1 MANAIDL
8 VVAQQAIDQLKNLIT
23 HLDLVDARMT
33 AISANAITLAANAGK
48 VTTPSGGSTNAG
60 GNAAANAGLT
70 EAAAL
75 NKKLADSIALLQAK
89 YTELT
94 RATATGT
101 KTLLQEQ
108 SAIREKLRLA
118 TLVAKGVNDQV
129 TAYQKLDAEYKKA
142 VLAAKE
148 LGAVHGSNSGIF
160 IRESAQVN
168 KLADELKAIDGRLG
182 SHTRSVGNYAS
193 GWNGLSN
200 SINQLTREA
209 PAFANSM
216 QTGFMA
222 LSNNIPIF
230 VDELEN
236 VRLKNIALAESGEQT
251 ESVFDAVSGAFFSWQ
266 TLLSVGVTLV
276 TIYGAQLIEL
286 MKGAGSAKAAIDRLN
301 KAQEKSNELFRLGD
315 DAIDHQIF
323 MMKEKA
329 KQAGKTQDQI
339 DAIDERGSAAKLR
352 LRVEARNALQ
362 EEFDLATKAR
372 EIGAKQLQGRY
383 QAQLVQFF
391 SNRKK
396 MRHLSKEDANQAKK
410 DQELERMSDLK
421 SLGATE
427 KERLLVLAN
436 SSDEAYEILRQKLAV
451 AQGLTEQSGAED
463 SRMRESNRTRRV
475 QEERDDAEK
484 RKTESAKEREERL
497 IREEE
502 ARKLSYEADLSDLER
517 KKEITSDELND
528 FRGGINERIQIST
541 QLALRERD
549 IVNRRYEEAKR
560 LAKGNDDLLVVAT
573 NDQITALENTISDN
587 AKRIAGFYKDV
598 FGEAKNAF
606 PDTVFGDKYKMTQEQ
621 KEDLKEHER
630 RVKEVADSMRNYL
643 GSFVSDFGSNSG
655 LTETMNILSGEVAG
669 FGKDFAV
676 TFNAIAEAGQEVF
689 NKISQASQANFE
701 GEYKRLQSQKEIALQ
716 FAGDSDFAKERI
728 EMQAEERRKQI
739 ANREFKAK
747 QKMAIFNIA
756 IDTAQAIVSTYAQV
770 PKFDF
775 GISATALA
783 IAIGGIGAVQI
794 AAVAAQKVPQYFEGG
809 THDGGLMMVNDAK
822 GSNYKET
829 IVTPDGKII
838 KPEGRDVVMNAP
850 KGTQIFTPEQWQEK
864 ELHNMLQSKGISM
877 NESYHN
883 NSGLT
888 YQEMDA
894 ILGKHFKNITT
905 QTTTFDKKGFSSYS
919 VSKGNKTIRN
929 ENRASG
935 QGFKV

>member
-8 VVAQQAIDQLKNLIT
+8 VVAQQALDQLKNLIAQ
-23 HLDLVDARMT
+23 LDLVDAKMA
-33 AISANAITLAANAGK
+33 AISANAITLTANAGK
-48 VTTPSGGSTNAG
+48 ITTPSGGSSNAG
-60 GNAAANAGLT
+60 SNANANAELSQ
-70 EAAAL
+70 AAAL

-94 RATATGT
+94 KATANGT

-108 SAIREKLRLA
+108 AAIREKLRLA
-118 TLVAKGVNDQV
+118 TLAAKGVNDEV
-129 TAYQKLDAEYKKA
+129 SAYQKLDAEYKKA
-142 VLAAKE
+142 VIAAKQ
-148 LGAVHGSNSGIF
+148 LGAVHGSTSAIF
-160 IRESAQVN
+160 LKEAASVN
-168 KLADELKAIDGRLG
+168 KLADELKAIDGKLG
-182 SHTRSVGNYAS
+182 NHTRSVGNYAS

-222 LSNNIPIF
+222 ISNNIPIL
-230 VDELEN
+230 VDELIN
-236 VRLKNIALAESGEQT
+236 LKKANADVVAGGGQAKSMFK
-251 ESVFDAVSGAFFSWQ
+251 SVAAAIFSWQ
-266 TLLSVGVTLV
+266 TALSVGVTLL
-276 TIYGAQLIEL
+276 TIYGKDLIDLAFGATAAEKAIKKLDESLIEVNINVNEETIAL
-286 MKGAGSAKAAIDRLN
+286 KTLNDIIHSTTSSHLDRQRALDDLAKIIPEVTGLNLDNADSLAKITLFTNRYIQASLTRMKVDTLTSQVATDQLELDKLKDKSSYDRLVWYQKLYHWSLKYTGQEQ
-301 KAQEKSNELFRLGD
+301 KAINILKDVMQNEESQLQDSINYKMALLYGYTEDNIKNENELLGLKD
-315 DAIDHQIF
+315 EVNE
-323 MMKEKA
+323 KEK
-329 KQAGKTQDQI
+329 KGED
-339 DAIDERGSAAKLR
+339 DR
-352 LRVEARNALQ
+352 LRRI
-362 EEFDLATKAR
+362 EE
-372 EIGAKQLQGRY
+372 
-383 QAQLVQFF
+383 
-391 SNRKK
+391 
-396 MRHLSKEDANQAKK
+396 AKK
-410 DQELERMSDLK
+410 QE
-421 SLGATE
+421 
-427 KERLLVLAN
+427 
-436 SSDEAYEILRQKLAV
+436 
-451 AQGLTEQSGAED
+451 
-463 SRMRESNRTRRV
+463 
-475 QEERDDAEK
+475 
-484 RKTESAKEREERL
+484 
-497 IREEE
+497 
-502 ARKLSYEADLSDLER
+502 YEAELSNLER
-517 KKEITSDELND
+517 KKEIVSDELD
-528 FRGGINERIQIST
+528 VFRGGVNERIQIST
-541 QLALRERD
+541 QLALAEKN
-549 IVNRRYEEAKR
+549 IINRKYKEAER
-560 LAKGNDDLLVVAT
+560 LAKGNDDLLVIAA
-573 NDQITALENTISDN
+573 NDQITALENTVSEN

-598 FGEAKNAF
+598 FNEAKDAF
-606 PDTVFGDKYKMTQEQ
+606 PDTVFGDKYKMTQQQ
-621 KEDLKEHER
+621 KDDLKEHDR
-630 RVKEVADSMRNYL
+630 RVKEVADSMSNYL
-643 GSFVSDFGSNSG
+643 SSFVSDFGSNSG
-655 LTETMNILSGEVAG
+655 LTETMNILSGEIAG
-669 FGKDFAV
+669 FGKDFSV

-689 NKISQASQANFE
+689 NKISEASQANFE
-701 GEYKRLQSQKEIALQ
+701 GEYKRLEAQKEIALK
-716 FAGDSDFAKERI
+716 FAGESDFAKERI
-728 EMQAEERRKQI
+728 EMQAEERRKEI

-838 KPEGRDVVMNAP
+838 KPEGRDVLMNAP

-877 NESYHN
+877 NEYYHN

>member
-8 VVAQQAIDQLKNLIT
+8 VVAQQALDQLKNLIAQ
-23 HLDLVDARMT
+23 LDLVDAKMT

-60 GNAAANAGLT
+60 GNAGVNSELSAQ
-70 EAAAL
+70 AAL

-89 YTELT
+89 YVELT
-94 RATATGT
+94 RVRGNGK
-101 KTLLQEQ
+101 KTLLEEQ
-108 SAIREKLRLA
+108 ASVRESLRLA
-118 TLVAKGVNDQV
+118 TLAAKGVNDEV
-129 TAYQKLDAEYKKA
+129 SAYQKLDAEYKKSVA
-142 VLAAKE
+142 AAKQ
-148 LGAVHGSNSGIF
+148 LGAVHGSTSAIF
-160 IRESAQVN
+160 LKEAASVN
-168 KLADELKAIDGRLG
+168 KLADELKAIDGKLG
-182 SHTRSVGNYAS
+182 NHTRSVGNYAS

-222 LSNNIPIF
+222 ISNNIPIL
-230 VDELEN
+230 VDELIS
-236 VRLKNIALAESGEQT
+236 LKKANADVVAGGGQAKSMFK
-251 ESVFDAVSGAFFSWQ
+251 SVATAIFSWQ
-266 TLLSVGVTLV
+266 TALSLGVTLL
-276 TIYGAQLIEL
+276 TIYGKDLIDLAFGLSAAEKAQKAFKDSMTEANVTTTDYSTNLIVLNEIIRDSSLSSEERNLALKDLAKIIPEVSGLDLEHAGVLDQITFLTHEYVQAQLIRTKADLLVSQITTDQLEL
-286 MKGAGSAKAAIDRLN
+286 DKRQAMSSAERLTWYQKVYLGALRLTGQGKKGVQVLKEVMINEDSLAKQNIERKTDEVVALETLYGNYRSKYKGLADDFGKSTASSEKKLESDRL
-301 KAQEKSNELFRLGD
+301 
-315 DAIDHQIF
+315 
-323 MMKEKA
+323 
-329 KQAGKTQDQI
+329 
-339 DAIDERGSAAKLR
+339 
-352 LRVEARNALQ
+352 
-362 EEFDLATKAR
+362 
-372 EIGAKQLQGRY
+372 
-383 QAQLVQFF
+383 
-391 SNRKK
+391 RK
-396 MRHLSKEDANQAKK
+396 
-410 DQELERMSDLK
+410 
-421 SLGATE
+421 
-427 KERLLVLAN
+427 
-436 SSDEAYEILRQKLAV
+436 I
-451 AQGLTEQSGAED
+451 
-463 SRMRESNRTRRV
+463 
-475 QEERDDAEK
+475 
-484 RKTESAKEREERL
+484 
-497 IREEE
+497 EE
-502 ARKLSYEADLSDLER
+502 ARKKEYEADISNLER
-517 KKEITSDELND
+517 KKEIVSDELNA
-528 FRGGINERIQIST
+528 FRGGVNERIQIST
-541 QLALRERD
+541 KLALAERN
-549 IVNRRYEEAKR
+549 IIERKYKEAVR
-560 LAKGNDDLLVVAT
+560 LAEGNDDLLVVSA
-573 NDQITALENTISDN
+573 NDQITALENTITDN

-598 FGEAKNAF
+598 FNEAKDAF
-606 PDTVFGDKYKMTQEQ
+606 PDTVFGDKYKMTQQQ
-621 KEDLKEHER
+621 KDDLKEHDR
-630 RVKEVADSMRNYL
+630 RVKEVADSMSNYL
-643 GSFVSDFGSNSG
+643 SSFVSDFGSSSG
-655 LTETMNILSGEVAG
+655 LTETMNILSGEIAG
-669 FGKDFAV
+669 FGKDFSV

-701 GEYKRLQSQKEIALQ
+701 GEYKRLEAQKEIALK
-716 FAGDSDFAKERI
+716 FAGESDFAKERI
-728 EMQAEERRKQI
+728 EMQAEERRKEI

-809 THDGGLMMVNDAK
+809 THDGGLMIVNDAK

-838 KPEGRDVVMNAP
+838 KPEGRDVLMNAP